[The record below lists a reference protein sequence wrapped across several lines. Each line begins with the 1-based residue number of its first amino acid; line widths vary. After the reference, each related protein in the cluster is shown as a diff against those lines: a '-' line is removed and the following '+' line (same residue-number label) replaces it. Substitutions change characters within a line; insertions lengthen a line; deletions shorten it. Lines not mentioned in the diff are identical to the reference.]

1 MASVRGGE
9 ELNFADRAD
18 FSKKMKEIATVVGR
32 AIDDVEI
39 SAYFNRLTEYPLDL
53 VCKAFDRALDNRDH
67 EDIYLATLI
76 PTDGEI
82 RKAISAILEEEG
94 GPDATIGCEKCKG
107 TGFIMGE
114 RKDGSVFAERC
125 ECLLATIELRKKYR
139 PKDQKKEG

>member
-1 MASVRGGE
+1 M
-9 ELNFADRAD
+9 NFADRAD
-18 FSKKMKEIATVVGR
+18 FSKKMTEIATVVGR

-39 SAYFNRLTEYPLDL
+39 SAYFTRLAEYPLDL
-53 VCKAFDRALDNRDH
+53 VCKAFDRALDDRDH
-67 EDIYLATLI
+67 EDMYLATLI

-82 RKAISAILEEEG
+82 RKAISAILAEEA

>member
-1 MASVRGGE
+1 V
-9 ELNFADRAD
+9 NFADRVD
-18 FSKKMKEIATVVGR
+18 FSKKMIEVATVVGR

-39 SAYFNRLTEYPLDL
+39 SAYFTRLAEYPLDL
-53 VCKAFDRALDNRDH
+53 VCKAFDRALDVRDH
-67 EDIYLATLI
+67 EDMYLATLI

-82 RKAISAILEEEG
+82 RKAISAILAVEG
-94 GPDATIGCEKCKG
+94 APDATIGCEKCKG

-125 ECLLATIELRKKYR
+125 ECLLATIELRNKYR

>member
-1 MASVRGGE
+1 M
-9 ELNFADRAD
+9 NFADRAD

>member
-1 MASVRGGE
+1 
-9 ELNFADRAD
+9 LNFADRAD
-18 FSKKMKEIATVVGR
+18 FSKKMTEIAAVVGR

-39 SAYFNRLTEYPLDL
+39 NAYFNRLTEYPLDL
-53 VCKAFDRALDNRDH
+53 ICKAFDRALDDRDN

-82 RKAISAILEEEG
+82 RKAISAILAEEG
-94 GPDATIGCEKCKG
+94 GPDASIGCEKCKG

-125 ECLLATIELRKKYR
+125 ECLLATIEMRKKYSL
-139 PKDQKKEG
+139 KDQKKEG